1 MIGRGCKDQ
10 SWLDPN
16 KLWDL
21 IIIGGGITG
30 AGIFYEAAASGFDVL
45 LIEAKDF
52 SSGTSSRSGKLVHG
66 GIRYIR
72 NKQYAVSFNS
82 VKERESLIR
91 GSNGLIDRF
100 PFAYLLLDSDIK
112 SHLKLAGDMF
122 LYELF
127 AGRIGF
133 KVYSQNKIQT
143 SFSQLG
149 NIGQNGALLYTE
161 GVTDDSRLT
170 LRLIFDAVKLGGH
183 AINYLKVENL
193 LKNSRGMVCGVA
205 VHDLSPECVGR
216 SAEIKSKAVIN
227 AAGFL
232 SDEIRAYIG
241 GEPRMRKQRGS
252 HINFP
257 WSKLPLNVALVY
269 NHPDDGRI
277 QFALPWD
284 GITIV
289 GTTDLDENPNID
301 YLTQEPSISK
311 EEIDYLLNSVRHIF
325 PEAGLSE
332 KDICS
337 TFCGIRPIIK
347 SNSVDPSKESRRH
360 AVWDESGL
368 ITISGGKLTTFRLM
382 AYETLKHARV
392 YLKGKSKK
400 IESKKQFDISETG
413 EFPENIINAEEKKR
427 LISRYGNDTIKLL
440 QDTTRKEVDR
450 IENTP
455 YLWIELKWAA
465 KSEKVI
471 HLDDLLL
478 RRTRIGLLLKN
489 GGKHLLKQIKGAVAS
504 ELEWDERRWKQ
515 EIDNYNLAWKKYYS
529 SKIETPEK
537 L

>member
-1 MIGRGCKDQ
+1 MLGRGCKDQ
-10 SWLDPN
+10 SWLDSN

-30 AGIFYEAAASGFDVL
+30 AGIFYEAAASGFDAL

-72 NKQYAVSFNS
+72 NKQFAVSFNS

-91 GSNGLIDRF
+91 GSNGLVERF
-100 PFAYLLLDSDIK
+100 PFAYLLLGSDTK
-112 SHLKLAGDMF
+112 SHLRLAEDMF

-127 AGRIGF
+127 AGRLGF
-133 KVYSQNKIQT
+133 KVCSQNKIQA
-143 SFSQLG
+143 SFPQLG
-149 NIGQNGALLYTE
+149 NVNQSGGLLYTE
-161 GVTDDSRLT
+161 GVADDSRLT
-170 LRLIFDAVKLGGH
+170 LRLIFDAVNLGGH
-183 AINYLKVENL
+183 AINYLIVENL
-193 LKNSRGMVCGVA
+193 LKNSKGVVCGVA
-205 VHDLSPECVGR
+205 VHDLSPEGVGR
-216 SAEIKSKAVIN
+216 SAEIKSKVVIN

-232 SDEIRAYIG
+232 SDEIRAHIS
-241 GEPRMRKQRGS
+241 GESRIRKQRGS

-257 WSKLPLNVALVY
+257 WSKLPINQALVY

-289 GTTDLDENPNID
+289 GTTDLDENSNID
-301 YLTQEPSISK
+301 YLTLEPSISK
-311 EEIDYLLNSVRHIF
+311 EEIDYLIYSVRQIF

-332 KDICS
+332 NDICS
-337 TFCGIRPIIK
+337 AFCGIRPIIK
-347 SNSVDPSKESRRH
+347 SSSSDPSKESRRH

-368 ITISGGKLTTFRLM
+368 ITITGGKLTTFRLM
-382 AYETLKHARV
+382 AYETLKYARS
-392 YLKGKSKK
+392 YLKGRSTKLVSKT
-400 IESKKQFDISETG
+400 QFHISETG
-413 EFPENIINAEEKKR
+413 ELPKNLINAKGMER
-427 LISRYGNDTIKLL
+427 LISRYGNDTINLL
-440 QDTTRKEVDR
+440 KGGASKEIDR

-465 KSEKVI
+465 KNEKVV

-489 GGKHLLKQIKGAVAS
+489 GGKHLMKQIRETVAS
-504 ELEWDERRWKQ
+504 ELEWDECRWKQ
-515 EIDNYNLAWKKYYS
+515 EIDNYNLTWKKYYS
-529 SKIETPEK
+529 PKIEIPEK